1 MEEKM
6 KKNRKHI
13 AVCTA
18 LILISAALEYIV
30 YLHYDSLTASPVI
43 LNSRMA
49 VAPVYNT
56 DGSWLHGVWEIGYNG
71 TLLCLENVGALF
83 VAWYLFRIMGIYC
96 IFYGL
101 SENWLYV
108 MDLEIAVP
116 IYRLLAR
123 LYRPYTLD
131 YLYIRGYG
139 TFDFPDFCIGAGIA
153 GAVLW
158 MVPTMVLY
166 YRYKR
171 ERTAGMG
178 FLAKWKWEFRM
189 SRQAMSMPFVKKSR
203 WEERFEKWR

>member
-1 MEEKM
+1 M

-13 AVCTA
+13 AVCVA
-18 LILISAALEYIV
+18 LILISVLAEYVV
-30 YLHYDSLTASPVI
+30 YLHYDSLRANPVI

-56 DGSWLHGVWEIGYNG
+56 DGSWL
-71 TLLCLENVGALF
+71 
-83 VAWYLFRIMGIYC
+83 
-96 IFYGL
+96 
-101 SENWLYV
+101 YV
-108 MDLEIAVP
+108 MDLEIVVP

-123 LYRPYTLD
+123 FYRPYTLD

-153 GAVLW
+153 GVVLW

-203 WEERFEKWR
+203 WKERFEKWR